1 MLHMEQDQ
9 ETRKYEHAG
18 KNFYRKLKYY
28 DSSNNNNRSNEWL
41 ENKVKEISPKAE

>member
-1 MLHMEQDQ
+1 MEQDQ

-28 DSSNNNNRSNEWL
+28 DSSNNNNSNNNRSNEMVR
-41 ENKVKEISPKAE
+41 K